1 MTIYEFILAFVG
13 GGALMVVFQI
23 VREIVEKKSA
33 KNVALQFLLLRYIRD
48 YAAAP
53 IQRGNITAEEL
64 KEWLEMHKTY
74 KKLGGNGYA
83 DELKGKISRLP
94 LNLGEGGAK

>member
-1 MTIYEFILAFVG
+1 MTVYDFLLAFIG
-13 GGALMVVFQI
+13 GGALMVIFQI
-23 VREIVEKKSA
+23 VREIVDRKSA
-33 KNVALQFLLLRYIRD
+33 KSVALQFLLLRYIRD

-53 IQRGNITAEEL
+53 IERGYITQEEL

-83 DELKGKISRLP
+83 DELKEKVTRLP
-94 LNLGEGGAK
+94 LNLREGGTR

>member
-1 MTIYEFILAFVG
+1 MTTYEFILAFIS

-23 VREIVEKKSA
+23 VREIVDRKSA

-48 YAAAP
+48 YAAVP
-53 IQRGNITAEEL
+53 IQRGKISTGEL
-64 KEWLEMHKTY
+64 KEWLEMYKTY

-83 DELKGKISRLP
+83 DDLREKITRLP
-94 LNLGEGGAK
+94 LDLGEGGAE

>member
-1 MTIYEFILAFVG
+1 MTIYEFILSFVG
-13 GGALMVVFQI
+13 GGALMVVVQI
-23 VREIVEKKSA
+23 VREVVEKKSA

-48 YAAAP
+48 YAANL
-53 IQRGNITAEEL
+53 IQRGRISPEEL

-83 DELKGKISRLP
+83 DELKEKITRLP
-94 LNLGEGGAK
+94 LDLGGGAE

>member
-13 GGALMVVFQI
+13 GGALMVVFQM

-53 IQRGNITAEEL
+53 IQRGSITAEEL

-83 DELKGKISRLP
+83 DELKEKVVRLP

>member
-1 MTIYEFILAFVG
+1 MTVYDFLLAFIG
-13 GGALMVVFQI
+13 GGALMVIFQI
-23 VREIVEKKSA
+23 VREVVDRKSA
-33 KNVALQFLLLRYIRD
+33 KSVALQFLLLRYIRD

-53 IQRGNITAEEL
+53 IQRGSITAEEL

-83 DELKGKISRLP
+83 DELREKITRLP

>member
-1 MTIYEFILAFVG
+1 MTFYEFILAFVG

-33 KNVALQFLLLRYIRD
+33 KTVALQFLLLRYIRD
-48 YAAAP
+48 YAEEP
-53 IQRGNITAEEL
+53 INNGKITPEEL

-83 DELKGKISRLP
+83 DELKEKITRLP
-94 LNLGEGGAK
+94 LDLGKGGAG

>member
-48 YAAAP
+48 YAASP
-53 IQRGNITAEEL
+53 VQRGSITAEEL
-64 KEWLEMHKTY
+64 KEWLEMYKTY

-83 DELKGKISRLP
+83 DELKEKVVRLP

>member
-1 MTIYEFILAFVG
+1 MTVYDFLLAFIG
-13 GGALMVVFQI
+13 GGALMVIFQI
-23 VREIVEKKSA
+23 VREVIDRKSA
-33 KNVALQFLLLRYIRD
+33 KSVALQFLLLRYIRD
-48 YAAAP
+48 YAAIP

-83 DELKGKISRLP
+83 DELKEKISRLP

>member
-48 YAAAP
+48 YAANL
-53 IQRGNITAEEL
+53 IQRGRISPEEL

-83 DELKGKISRLP
+83 DELKEKITRLP
-94 LNLGEGGAK
+94 LDLGGGAE

>member
-1 MTIYEFILAFVG
+1 MTVYDFLLAFIG
-13 GGALMVVFQI
+13 GGALMVIFQI
-23 VREIVEKKSA
+23 VREIVDRKSA
-33 KNVALQFLLLRYIRD
+33 KSVALQFLLLRYIRD

-53 IQRGNITAEEL
+53 IQRGSITAEEL

-83 DELKGKISRLP
+83 DELKEKVTRLP